1 MDRSSIAYN
10 ASPYSKGEVKGVAM
24 EPDTIAFSSQF
35 YAKNHIPS
43 YQERPGNNTLSQ
55 EIYHKYKPE
64 YNLYCYTNN

>member
-1 MDRSSIAYN
+1 MNRSSIAYN

-64 YNLYCYTNN
+64 YNLYCYTN